1 MPDYF
6 PAFLDLRGRPCLVV
20 GGGAIAERKV
30 LTLLDCS
37 ARVRLVS
44 PSVTSALQALA
55 ASGSVEHRAREFRRV
70 DMRGCV
76 LAVAATGV
84 VQVDDAVAQEGQR
97 QRVLVNVVD
106 RPALCD
112 FIYGAVLRRGELQV
126 AVSTGGRAP
135 ALAREVRRWL
145 ARVLEEDYALL
156 VEEVGRA
163 RAAARA
169 AAATPADRLAAGEEV
184 VMRALAAYSS
194 R

>member
-1 MPDYF
+1 
-6 PAFLDLRGRPCLVV
+6 VV

-30 LTLLDCS
+30 LSLLECG

-44 PSVTSALQALA
+44 PALTSALQALV
-55 ASGSVEHRAREFRRV
+55 ASGSVEYRARGFRRADV
-70 DMRGCV
+70 RGCV
-76 LAVAATGV
+76 LAVAATDV
-84 VQVDDAVAQEGQR
+84 AQVDDAVAQACQR

-112 FIYGAVLRRGELQV
+112 FIYGSVLRRGELQV

-135 ALAREVRRWL
+135 ALAREVRRRL
-145 ARVLEEDYALL
+145 ASVLEDDYATL
-156 VEEVGRA
+156 VEQVGRA

-169 AAATPADRLAAGEEV
+169 AAITPADRLAAGEEV

-194 R
+194 RQL